1 MYLSNQEKRLA
12 YTAVNNW
19 KIFKKDQ
26 VIIFSMRTKEY
37 GVRKVDWPSDTQVT
51 LYSWTEALATFEQV
65 LRLE

>member
-1 MYLSNQEKRLA
+1 MYLSIQEKRLA
-12 YTAVNNW
+12 YTAVNNG

-26 VIIFSMRTKEY
+26 VIIFTVRTKEY
-37 GVRKVDWPSDTQVT
+37 VIRKVDWPSDTQVT

>member
-1 MYLSNQEKRLA
+1 M
-12 YTAVNNW
+12 NNG

-26 VIIFSMRTKEY
+26 VIIFPVRTKEY

-65 LRLE
+65 LSLE